1 MSKIVPETKPKIYM
15 ISLIIL
21 TNCNVLIAE
30 VTIKNDLV
38 KDAQLNI
45 KLYKSEIVTVPVI
58 ATESKH
64 RNEKVKSL
72 PTWSISK
79 HNFIQF
85 LNSSKS
91 SGSNFFYCIFKIAIL
106 MAFFSIILPIH
117 HYSPTLLLVQS

>member
-64 RNEKVKSL
+64 RNEKVKS
-72 PTWSISK
+72 
-79 HNFIQF
+79 
-85 LNSSKS
+85 
-91 SGSNFFYCIFKIAIL
+91 
-106 MAFFSIILPIH
+106 
-117 HYSPTLLLVQS
+117 